1 MHGYKDRPNDYES
14 VTHCTWAPSLIV
26 YTLLTFRTDFRQ
38 KFGVIHHTYS
48 PDKSRELYSEFMVGS
63 YTAGTINLI
72 SALVHFTS
80 VTDTKRTQTIILTGT
95 FSVATPQTTTDVVHP
110 C

>member
-1 MHGYKDRPNDYES
+1 MP
-14 VTHCTWAPSLIV
+14 ALF
-26 YTLLTFRTDFRQ
+26 TFCADFRQ

-48 PDKSRELYSEFMVGS
+48 PDKSRELYSKFVVGS
-63 YTAGTINLI
+63 YMAGTMNLI

-95 FSVATPQTTTDVVHP
+95 PSVATPWATTDIFHP
-110 C
+110 CSVRDIILQSNLRSTALM